1 MSSLS
6 VVPAYGRDYKSKAAV
21 IEALKSN
28 EDFKISDMSSQ
39 WDGKPGNLTD
49 FKREGITSLTVR
61 YGKLMKVT
69 VVDVTKL

>member
-1 MSSLS
+1 
-6 VVPAYGRDYKSKAAV
+6 V

-69 VVDVTKL
+69 VVDITKL